1 MEAMH
6 GQVVG
11 PSRRERFR
19 AAEAR
24 ISHATR
30 LLDELVPIPGTNQR
44 VGLDPVIGI
53 IPFVG
58 DIVGAVV
65 GLWIIAEATRFG
77 IPRIAI
83 ARMSANVLFDLAI
96 GIIPFIGDVFDVVS
110 RSNSRN
116 LAIFREHALDADA
129 STSKHFAFFGGIAL
143 VTIGLMWLVVS
154 VAARMIEAIG
164 AALGF

>member
-1 MEAMH
+1 MDALR

-11 PSRRERFR
+11 QSRRERFR
-19 AAEAR
+19 ASEAR
-24 ISHATR
+24 ISRATR

-44 VGLDPVIGI
+44 MGLDPVIGF

-58 DIVGAVV
+58 DVVGGLV
-65 GLWIIAEATRFG
+65 GLWIIGEATRFG

-83 ARMSANVLFDLAI
+83 ARMTANVLVDLAV
-96 GIIPFIGDVFDVVS
+96 GIIPFIGDLFDIVS

-116 LAIFREHALDADA
+116 LAIFRAHALDPEA
-129 STSKHFAFFGGIAL
+129 STSGHVAFFAGICL
-143 VTIGLMWLVVS
+143 LTIGMMWLVVS
-154 VAARMIEAIG
+154 IAARMIEAIG